1 MPQVG
6 VSDKLYEKL
15 QAFKPV
21 LEAVIEDEVTF
32 DTCIEV
38 VVGPGLDTML
48 SDLIGNVE
56 PEVLVASFQQLA
68 AQHPEAVY
76 GFVAETLES
85 GGAAIQRQEARRRIG
100 FGPPETS

>member
-6 VSDKLYEKL
+6 VSDTLYERL

-21 LEAVIEDEVTF
+21 LEAVIEDEATF
-32 DTCIEV
+32 DTCLEV
-38 VVGPGLDTML
+38 VVGRGLDIIL

-68 AQHPEAVY
+68 AQDPESVY

-100 FGPPETS
+100 FAPTETS